1 MLFHSPAFIFGFLP
15 LCFLG
20 FAAVHRLWG
29 WDAALLWLAGASL
42 VFYGQWSPALAALLL
57 GSILFN
63 YGAARLLLA
72 RVDERRLA
80 RRLLLAA
87 IAANLALLGYFKYTN
102 FLIDNVNLLA
112 RGALPHLDILLP
124 VGISFYT
131 FVQIGFLVEVYN
143 RQVGEIRFGHYL
155 LFGSFFPCV
164 TAGPILLQK
173 DMLPQLAK
181 ARRASLDST
190 RIAVGLT
197 VFGIGLLKKLIL
209 ADNIAPFA
217 DGVFDGAAAGVP
229 FGTSL
234 AWIGALAYTLQLYFD
249 FSAYSDMALGI
260 SYLFG
265 LELPL
270 NFNSPLKACS
280 LADFWRR
287 WHMSM
292 TRFFTSY
299 LYPLIAVPMTRRAL
313 QRSYGRTARFLVAT
327 ALPIGAT
334 FVLAG
339 LWHGAGWTFVVFG
352 LIHGLALAVNH
363 GWREARMPALPPA
376 AGWLLTMAVVIT
388 GLVFFRAADVP
399 TALALLASMAGLGPV
414 DVLHAAA
421 SQGLGPRLGPDFG
434 PDLARVA
441 VDASAALIWILVLGT
456 IALTCPNTQ
465 QLMWRHWFSSDPR
478 PEGEHSWPL
487 WLIWRPTFGWSLV
500 GAILLAAALGSISG
514 HGGFLYYQF

>member
-15 LCFLG
+15 LCFVG
-20 FAAVHRLWG
+20 FTVTHRLWG

-42 VFYGQWSPALAALLL
+42 VFYGQWSPALAGLLL

-72 RVDERRLA
+72 RVEDRRSA

-87 IAANLALLGYFKYTN
+87 IAANLGLLGYFKYSN

-112 RGALPHLDILLP
+112 SGALPHLDILLP

-131 FVQIGFLVEVYN
+131 FIQIGFLVEVYN
-143 RQVGEIRFGHYL
+143 RQVSEIRFGHYL

-164 TAGPILLQK
+164 TAGPIILQK
-173 DMLPQLAK
+173 DMLPQLASPRA
-181 ARRASLDST
+181 ARFDSA
-190 RIAVGLT
+190 RIAVALT
-197 VFGIGLLKKLIL
+197 AFGIGLFKKLIL
-209 ADNIAPFA
+209 ADHIAPFA
-217 DGVFDGAAAGVP
+217 DGVFDSAAAGVP
-229 FGTSL
+229 VGASL

-260 SYLFG
+260 GYLFG
-265 LELPL
+265 LKLPL

-280 LADFWRR
+280 ITDFWRR
-287 WHMSM
+287 WHMTM
-292 TRFFTSY
+292 TRFFTNY
-299 LYPLIAVPMTRRAL
+299 LYAPIAMPLTRRAF
-313 QRSYGRTARFLVAT
+313 QRSYGRTARFLLAT
-327 ALPIGAT
+327 ALPVSAT

-376 AGWLLTMAVVIT
+376 AGWLLTMVVVIT
-388 GLVFFRAADVP
+388 GLVFFRAADLP
-399 TALALLASMAGLGPV
+399 TALALLASMVGLSPIETWHLADPALAQIAADAG
-414 DVLHAAA
+414 
-421 SQGLGPRLGPDFG
+421 
-434 PDLARVA
+434 
-441 VDASAALIWILVLGT
+441 AALVWIVILGA

-465 QLMWRHWFSSDPR
+465 ELMWRHWISSDPR
-478 PEGEHSWPL
+478 PEDGGRWPR
-487 WLIWRPTFGWSLV
+487 WLTWRPTLGWSVV
-500 GAILLAAALGSISG
+500 GAILLAAALGSITG
-514 HGGFLYYQF
+514 HSAFLYYQF